1 MAEGD
6 ERFQTAVAWTPT
18 AQRRHVGLDPGLI
31 NEHQPPGIDFTL
43 PGFPA
48 QPMTR
53 DISALLFAG
62 EDCFLKLSFSSW
74 AKVQTER

>member
-1 MAEGD
+1 VAV
-6 ERFQTAVAWTPT
+6 RRKTAKPLAFGSPA

-31 NEHQPPGIDFTL
+31 NEHQSPWIDVTL

-53 DISALLFAG
+53 DISAFLFAG
-62 EDCFLKLSFSSW
+62 EDGFF
-74 AKVQTER
+74 